1 MHSRIIIEVTP
12 SAWHGL
18 CLKDGR
24 SVLVDRKDGATLQ
37 QWYQRAV
44 GGPKRYLLELVLH
57 PSLVEW
63 SITHRNEH
71 LADHR
76 KSPAFTDPIS
86 GLPFYWAARPHHE
99 ELRSIMSAL
108 AERAMY
114 PDVVRLGCPHL
125 TRTPKASSR
134 WVQSVQGLLF
144 KSRNGRLG
152 IAWRAPSRAAIAQ
165 TVGPHPIQERSFDL
179 LDGRSDPPAYL
190 RFDQGILRKVGI
202 LATGGP
208 TPEWSDRV
216 YIVHPLPEAILRALP
231 ATTSSLEGWEMP
243 GLLSAARAP
252 LWGGWD
258 VWGRPTLSRWIGW
271 CLRQPPL
278 QRTAMAFGIVIL
290 LLQSYG
296 RWAPKAVEAD
306 STIPLPTVDSVIR
319 VPHREEVA
327 RRRLVANVLQSIR
340 RLADDEV
347 KAASVTWSV
356 GIGCARMSVVLQS
369 KADHLSLSHFRT
381 VQVLQADLDH
391 YLHRFEWASR
401 DPCEPENRAPEGRE
415 PFDRSQLVM
424 GAIIR
429 WDLHAD
435 GVVELEQRVHP
446 DTLLAW
452 LLDEADGRSLPV
464 LTSLR
469 VQVAQP
475 PLWDLRFRAVS
486 PGWQGWFPGQEVQA
500 EPPAPGACPLCTHV
514 PELTRRPSRRR
525 QDAPAIA
532 GPAPVADTSPLNRAP
547 SDTAATM
554 CIEVGRLNTLP
565 LWWHPTEE
573 RLVTA
578 CPERPDS

>member
-1 MHSRIIIEVTP
+1 MHSRIVIEVTP

-63 SITHRNEH
+63 SITHRNDH
-71 LADHR
+71 LPDYR
-76 KSPAFTDPIS
+76 KSPSFTDPIS
-86 GLPFYWAARPHHE
+86 GLPFYWAARPHRE

-108 AERAMY
+108 AEQAVY
-114 PDVVRLGCPHL
+114 PDVVRLGYPHL
-125 TRTPKASSR
+125 TRKPREASR
-134 WVQSVQGLLF
+134 WVQSVQGFLF
-144 KSRNGRLG
+144 NTCNGLMG
-152 IAWRAPSRAAIAQ
+152 IAWRARSSAAIAQ
-165 TVGPHPIQERSFDL
+165 TVGWHPIQETSFDI

-190 RFDQGILRKVGI
+190 RFDQGVLRKVGI

-216 YIVHPLPEAILRALP
+216 YIVHPLPEAMLRALP
-231 ATTSSLEGWEMP
+231 ATTSFLEGWEMP

-258 VWGRPTLSRWIGW
+258 VWGRPTLWRWMGW

-278 QRTAMAFGIVIL
+278 QRTAMVLGVVIL

-296 RWAPKAVEAD
+296 RWAPKTVEAD
-306 STIPLPTVDSVIR
+306 STIPSPIVDSVVR
-319 VPHREEVA
+319 VPHREEIA

-340 RLADDEV
+340 RLADDEA
-347 KAASVTWSV
+347 KAASMTWSV
-356 GIGCARMSVVLQS
+356 GIRCARMSLVLQS
-369 KADHLSLSHFRT
+369 KADHLSLSNFRT
-381 VQVLQADLDH
+381 VQVLQAGFDH
-391 YLHRFEWASR
+391 YVHRFEWASS
-401 DPCEPENRAPEGRE
+401 DPCEPENRATGRQ
-415 PFDRSQLVM
+415 PFDRSQLLI

-429 WDLHAD
+429 WDQHAD
-435 GVVELEQRVHP
+435 GAVELEQRVHP

-452 LLDEADGRSLPV
+452 LMDETRGSSLPV

-469 VQVAQP
+469 VQVVQP
-475 PLWDLRFRAVS
+475 PLWDLRLRAVS
-486 PGWQGWFPGQEVQA
+486 PDWQGWFPGQEVQT
-500 EPPAPGACPLCTHV
+500 EPSAPGACPLCTHV
-514 PELTRRPSRRR
+514 PELTRRTSRRL
-525 QDAPAIA
+525 QYAPASTR
-532 GPAPVADTSPLNRAP
+532 PAPVADTSRLERSP

-565 LWWHPTEE
+565 LWWHPMEK
-573 RLVTA
+573 RLVTV
-578 CPERPDS
+578 CPEQPDS